1 MNFEHSLSE
10 FRRDMERGVRFRDL
24 DSGYVWYMVGGTL
37 YREKNGTLET
47 APDGLLYFLRSDAVV
62 HDNTRYPMDFRQAM
76 KALADGKTVERR
88 GRPGHPLI
96 LKDGRIVDVTSSNPS
111 MEEVLFEAD
120 FRDDWRVVR

>member
-10 FRRDMERGVRFRDL
+10 FRRDMERGARFRDL

-37 YREKNGTLET
+37 YRERKGIPET

-62 HDNTRYPMDFRQAM
+62 HDNTRYPLDFRQAM

-88 GRPGHPLI
+88 GRPGHPLF
-96 LKDGRIVDVTSSNPS
+96 LKDGRIVNVANGNPS
-111 MEEVLFEAD
+111 MEETLYEAD

>member
-1 MNFEHSLSE
+1 MNFEHSLIE

-24 DSGYVWYMVGGTL
+24 DFGYVWYMVGGTL
-37 YREKNGTLET
+37 YRERDGILKT
-47 APDGLLYFLRSDAVV
+47 APNGMLYFLRSDAVV
-62 HDNTRYPMDFRQAM
+62 HDNTRYPLDFRQAM

-96 LKDGRIVDVTSSNPS
+96 LKDGRIVDVTSRNPS
-111 MEEVLFEAD
+111 MEETLFEAD

>member
-1 MNFEHSLSE
+1 MNFEHSLNE

-37 YREKNGTLET
+37 YRERDGILKT
-47 APDGLLYFLRSDAVV
+47 APDGMLHFLRSDAVV
-62 HDNTRYPMDFRQAM
+62 HDNTRYPLDFRQAM

-88 GRPGHPLI
+88 GRPGQPLL
-96 LKDGRIVDVTSSNPS
+96 LKDGRIVNVANSNPS
-111 MEEVLFEAD
+111 MEETLYEAD